1 MLDAKK
7 AFDSVN
13 HDYIEDTLVA
23 YGFGE
28 GFIRTFRTLYKDL
41 TARILVNGFL
51 SEAIRIERGVKQGDS
66 LSCAIFIIC
75 IDPLLRNLN
84 NSNKV
89 KNIRYCK
96 RTSDKNKI
104 TNFKA
109 AAYADDI
116 SVICSSD
123 AGSIQEVFSQYD
135 KLTNRSGLELN
146 ADKTEI
152 LRLNNSII
160 KEYSFTYNSQLVNIK
175 SVKSIKICG
184 LHYCGDVNQEY
195 ELNVLDKI
203 KKLSNKISKW
213 IPRHLTMEGKSLII
227 KTFGLSQLIY
237 NMQSYG
243 FSEHDL
249 SNVEKI
255 IFKFIWSTKETQN
268 GVDRIKRAVMKNDYD
283 KGGMKIT
290 DVECLNRSLKLRQF
304 IRAHNSKH
312 AISTI
317 QDILTS
323 KDGCIKQEYSSI
335 SNEEDI
341 VKSAQ
346 ETLNIIIDHNRE
358 KYRSLEQEEY
368 ETDKNLIDEV
378 ASINLKEFLT
388 RKKKV
393 FALCILKQ
401 ITDNGITNLGEL
413 VLAYEHEIDVNLN
426 KAMKIVISSFPKHLI
441 NIAKCFNEEIN
452 NVNEKVKYL
461 QLSHQNRKAIE
472 IITTKEF
479 QSSLKTACNR
489 LEPADFNHRL
499 GTTNFKPEY
508 IINFRKMCQNSKLRN
523 IFFRLIHNDFF
534 THERMLRYK
543 MTNSDKCPRCG
554 EVESTK
560 HLLWDCSHVK
570 HIWSLF
576 NILLTSI
583 GCLKDTVNNYE
594 NVYAPAAMSGINLIK
609 IRIIQELIQ
618 IDRPKNWDLLKIKKI
633 AINLICIEKYNT
645 IKTNTKHKFEP
656 KWGFLSAFLKQ

>member
-1 MLDAKK
+1 
-7 AFDSVN
+7 
-13 HDYIEDTLVA
+13 
-23 YGFGE
+23 
-28 GFIRTFRTLYKDL
+28 
-41 TARILVNGFL
+41 
-51 SEAIRIERGVKQGDS
+51 
-66 LSCAIFIIC
+66 
-75 IDPLLRNLN
+75 
-84 NSNKV
+84 
-89 KNIRYCK
+89 
-96 RTSDKNKI
+96 
-104 TNFKA
+104 
-109 AAYADDI
+109 
-116 SVICSSD
+116 
-123 AGSIQEVFSQYD
+123 
-135 KLTNRSGLELN
+135 
-146 ADKTEI
+146 
-152 LRLNNSII
+152 
-160 KEYSFTYNSQLVNIK
+160 
-175 SVKSIKICG
+175 
-184 LHYCGDVNQEY
+184 
-195 ELNVLDKI
+195 
-203 KKLSNKISKW
+203 
-213 IPRHLTMEGKSLII
+213 MEGKSLII

-304 IRAHNSKH
+304 IRAHNSRH

-378 ASINLKEFLT
+378 ASINLKEFLR

-401 ITDNGITNLGEL
+401 ITNNGITNLGEL

-452 NVNEKVKYL
+452 YINEKVKYL

-472 IITTKEF
+472 IITTKEL

-489 LEPADFNHRL
+489 LESADFNHRL

-508 IINFRKMCQNSKLRN
+508 IINFRKICQNSKLRN

-543 MTNSDKCPRCG
+543 MTNSVTNAQDVGKLNLQNTYCG
-554 EVESTK
+554 TA
-560 HLLWDCSHVK
+560 
-570 HIWSLF
+570 
-576 NILLTSI
+576 LT
-583 GCLKDTVNNYE
+583 
-594 NVYAPAAMSGINLIK
+594 
-609 IRIIQELIQ
+609 
-618 IDRPKNWDLLKIKKI
+618 
-633 AINLICIEKYNT
+633 
-645 IKTNTKHKFEP
+645 
-656 KWGFLSAFLKQ
+656 